1 MEYIPKE
8 QIHRNIITS
17 PKRIYDNNVEFQ
29 KYFSSE
35 SMFRYVYTSF
45 YSGSALEYIP
55 EQNLEEFDIT
65 GSFVYYQ
72 IPLRKRGYD
81 IKRNTFSITV
91 DNQYYLDDDGFGNL
105 YERGTTKFVGNVFY
119 NIGVINI
126 LNTGSFEDSIINF
139 QDLDN
144 PSYEKDIYF
153 VRDMKFI
160 EERIHVSID
169 SDAYT
174 YSTNPTFQYTGNND
188 APYPF
193 LTKIILYNDDN
204 EIVAVAS
211 LSRPVELS
219 TDVFVVLD
227 MLETI

>member
-17 PKRIYDNNVEFQ
+17 PKRILVGDVEFQ

-55 EQNLEEFDIT
+55 EQNLDEFDVT

-72 IPLRKRGYD
+72 VPLNKRGYD

-91 DNQYYLDDDGFGNL
+91 NNNYYIDDDGFGNL

-119 NIGVINI
+119 NIGIVNI
-126 LNTGSFEDSIINF
+126 LNTGSFENSSINF
-139 QDLDN
+139 QDLDV
-144 PSYEKDIYF
+144 SIYEKNITF

-174 YSTNPTFQYTGNND
+174 YSTNPTFQFTGFRD
-188 APYPF
+188 APFPY

-204 EIVAVAS
+204 EIIAVAS

-219 TDVFVVLD
+219 TDVFLVLD